1 MSYQFRR
8 GLGAIEEAATRKSG
22 GSFSNFAPRLRW
34 REDGEKRFVL
44 VLTPIEEVPTI
55 SLHEWIPVGKGEKAN
70 GETYTRWADFISRRD
85 PAIGED
91 SDELEDRLERDAKN
105 KSIGVVVELEPI
117 TEQVGGREK
126 VVSFT
131 VKTSDYTK
139 RGENEGDA
147 EIEMTQ
153 PDIAFVVESPITLW
167 GAIGSLDQSRGP
179 ISDIPVEIIRRGK
192 DQNTRYDLFP
202 LEVPVDLSPIVDHLD
217 GLSYLNDE
225 MEEVITKIEAADGDM
240 LAAAQVVADAMLSKR
255 LNELADGERY
265 EELVSPLKLEDM
277 PKPFGGKKKSAP
289 KKDRPARA
297 TRRQAT
303 VKAEPEATAE
313 PAPAP
318 AAEPSRDDK
327 FAALKARVAAE
338 GR

>member
-8 GLGAIEEAATRKSG
+8 GLEAIEEAATRKSG
-22 GSFSNFAPRLRW
+22 GGNFNFAPRLRW
-34 REDGEKRFVL
+34 REDGEKKFIL
-44 VLTPIEEVPTI
+44 VLTPIEEVPTV
-55 SLHEWIPVGKGEKAN
+55 SLHEWIPVGKGERAD

-91 SDELEDRLERDAKN
+91 EDELQDRLERDPKN
-105 KSIGVVVELEPI
+105 KSIGVVVELEPV
-117 TEQVGGREK
+117 TETVSGRKK
-126 VVSFT
+126 VTSFT

-139 RGENEGDA
+139 RDENEN

-217 GLSYLNDE
+217 GLSYIGNE
-225 MEEVITKIEAADGDM
+225 MDDVIAKIEATDGDM
-240 LAAAQVVADAMLSKR
+240 LAAAQIVAETMLTKR
-255 LNELADGERY
+255 LDELADSARY
-265 EELVSPLKLEDM
+265 EELVPPLKLEDM
-277 PKPFGGKKKSAP
+277 PKPFGGKKKKGAA
-289 KKDRPARA
+289 KKERPARP
-297 TRRQAT
+297 TRRQA
-303 VKAEPEATAE
+303 KEEAPAEPEATGE
-313 PAPAP
+313 SKS
-318 AAEPSRDDK
+318 EVEVKNDK
-327 FAALKARVAAE
+327 FAALKARVE
-338 GR
+338 GK